1 MIPLTAQEVAGV
13 CGAETALEATVTG
26 LAVDS
31 RSVSAGDLFV
41 ALPGERTHGA
51 RFVEPALAAGAA
63 AALVARDTSLTEP
76 GPINTRV
83 IAVPDPLI
91 ALGQVAAEVRRR
103 SPATVFGITG
113 STGKTST
120 KDILASLL
128 RRALPVVASHA
139 NYNTEIGLPLTLGRV
154 EPQTRAVVLELA
166 MRGPGQIA
174 YLAEIG
180 RPQVAVITNIGPV
193 HLEVMGTIEAVAEAK
208 AEILQSLRAED
219 AAVVPYDEPLLAPYL
234 EMCRARVLTFGEHPG
249 ADVVLTGFAP
259 GRAEFA
265 AGGRTLTVSVNVAQ
279 HHNAQN
285 LCAAL
290 AACVAAGL
298 DPGELTA
305 GGVQVEISRWR
316 GEELELPGGGLLI
329 ADCYNANPTSMDA
342 SLRHLVEVAGNR
354 PTVAVLGDMAELGE
368 TGPAYHDQVGALLRE
383 LGVDRVVA
391 VGPLAR
397 AYGGT
402 WYADREAALRGLAEN
417 LRPGDV
423 VLVKGSRS
431 VGLEALVE
439 ALEP

>member
-13 CGAETALEATVTG
+13 CGAETGLEGTVTG

-31 RSVSAGDLFV
+31 RSVAVGDLFV
-41 ALPGERTHGA
+41 ALPGERTDGA

-76 GPINTRV
+76 GPINSRV

-174 YLAEIG
+174 YLAEIS
-180 RPQVAVITNIGPV
+180 RPEVAVITNIGPV
-193 HLEVMGTIEAVAEAK
+193 HLEAMGTIEAVAEAK
-208 AEILQSLRAED
+208 AEILQSLRVED

-234 EMCRARVLTFGEHPG
+234 EMCRARVLTFGEQPG

-265 AGGRTLTVSVNVAQ
+265 ADGRRLTVSVNIAQ

-298 DPGELTA
+298 DPVELTA
-305 GGVQVEISRWR
+305 GGVEVEISRWR

-342 SLRHLVEVAGNR
+342 SLRHLVEVAGDR

-402 WYADREAALRGLAEN
+402 WYADREAALPGLAEHV
-417 LRPGDV
+417 RPGDV

-431 VGLEALVE
+431 IGLESLVE

>member
-1 MIPLTAQEVAGV
+1 MIPLNGREVAAACGV
-13 CGAETALEATVTG
+13 ESELEATVTG

-31 RSVSAGDLFV
+31 RCVRPGDLFV
-41 ALPGERTHGA
+41 ALPGERTDGA
-51 RFVEPALAAGAA
+51 RFVEPALVAGAA
-63 AALVARDTSLTEP
+63 AALVARDTSSTMP
-76 GPINTRV
+76 GRPV
-83 IAVPDPLI
+83 IEVPDPLV

-128 RRALPVVASHA
+128 HEALPTVASHA
-139 NYNTEIGLPLTLGRV
+139 NYNTEIGLPLTLGRI
-154 EPQTRAVVLELA
+154 EPETRAVVLELA

-174 YLAEIG
+174 YLAEIS

-193 HLEVMGTIEAVAEAK
+193 HLEAMGTIEAVAEAK
-208 AEILQSLRAED
+208 AEILQSLHVED
-219 AAVVPYDEPLLAPYL
+219 AAVVPFDEPLLAPYL
-234 EMCRARVLTFGEHPG
+234 EMCRARVVTFGDQAG
-249 ADVVLTGFAP
+249 ADIVLGGFEP
-259 GRAEFA
+259 GRAEFDL
-265 AGGRTLTVSVNVAQ
+265 GGRTLTVSVNVSQ
-279 HHNAQN
+279 RHNAQN

-290 AACVAAGL
+290 AACLAAGL
-298 DPGELTA
+298 DPGQLTA

-316 GEELELPGGGLLI
+316 GEEVELAGGGLLI
-329 ADCYNANPTSMDA
+329 ADCYNANPTSMEA
-342 SLRHLVEVAGNR
+342 SLRHLMEVAGGR

-368 TGPAYHDQVGALLRE
+368 AGPAYHDQIGALVRD
-383 LGVDRVVA
+383 LGVGRVVA

-402 WYADREAALRGLAEN
+402 WYADREAALAGLADHV
-417 LRPGDV
+417 RPGDV

-439 ALEP
+439 TLEP

>member
-1 MIPLTAQEVAGV
+1 MIPLTAREVAAACGV
-13 CGAETALEATVTG
+13 ESELEATVHG

-31 RSVSAGDLFV
+31 RSVQPGDLFV
-41 ALPGERTHGA
+41 ALPGARTDGT

-63 AALVARDTSLTEP
+63 AALVAGDTSLTVP
-76 GPINTRV
+76 GPV
-83 IAVPDPLI
+83 IAVADPLI
-91 ALGQVAAEVRRR
+91 GLGQVAAEVRRR

-128 RRALPVVASHA
+128 GRALPTVASYA
-139 NYNTEIGLPLTLGRV
+139 NYNTEVGLPLTLGRV
-154 EPQTRAVVLELA
+154 EPATRAVVLELA

-174 YLAEIG
+174 YLAEIS

-193 HLEVMGTIEAVAEAK
+193 HLEAMGTIEAVAEAK
-208 AEILQSLRAED
+208 AEILQSLRVED

-234 EMCRARVLTFGEHPG
+234 EMCRARVITFGEQPG
-249 ADVVLTGFAP
+249 AGVVLTGFAG
-259 GRAEFA
+259 GRADFA
-265 AGGRTLTVSVNVAQ
+265 AGGRTLTVAMNLTQ

-290 AACVAAGL
+290 AACSAAGL
-298 DPGELTA
+298 DLDELTA
-305 GGVQVEISRWR
+305 GGVQVELSRWR

-329 ADCYNANPTSMDA
+329 ADCYNANPTSMEA
-342 SLRHLVEVAGNR
+342 SLRHLVAVAGER

-368 TGPAYHDQVGALLRE
+368 AGPAYHDQVGALLGE
-383 LGVDRVVA
+383 LAIDRVVA

-397 AYGGT
+397 AYRGT
-402 WYADREAALRGLAEN
+402 WYADCEAALAGLAAHVQ
-417 LRPGDV
+417 PGDA

-431 VGLEALVE
+431 VGLEAIVE